1 MRIVLTLSSLLLL
14 AAGEP
19 AESPP
24 VRSGTEKVE
33 VNLVLIDVVVR
44 DRKENPIRG
53 LTRGDFELVVDAKPA
68 DPAAI
73 EVFEEVCVEA
83 AGEAGATPPQEPSP
97 KPATGEA
104 PRAAPAAGAA
114 SPHIVVYLDFSQLSM
129 AAHRKSILA
138 ARDYFAADM
147 QPSDRTMILAYMN
160 GLRLVQDFT
169 SDKSLLVSHL
179 DTMLDNNAV
188 IDTDAFEEGSNI
200 VAVAESLPRKSLAI
214 ANALQEEARTRR
226 SLRALTSVMPRL
238 AGIRGRKALV
248 LFSDILRE
256 EPGVEYLGMIGST
269 PKGEGIDVYPE
280 IIRLTREANA
290 AGVSLYTVHA
300 AGLDEHPAKQ
310 AVSGYATSELRG
322 SEGATSFE
330 QLQVGGA
337 VSSGAATAVSSAL
350 GLQSTLAV
358 GTGGRALQRTND
370 TAGVLRSARQDLSCY
385 YLLGYAH
392 AGTGDDSQHEVVLRL
407 KESDDRPSGLTV
419 RYRPSFTD
427 RSESSRRDLM
437 MRSAMEVP
445 ELYAALPVTL
455 EAYALAP
462 RDASRAVL
470 IKTMVPMSELSLIP
484 EGETQEGRVEIRGT
498 VMRELEAACV
508 FRQDI
513 AIRRRSEQW
522 LVYQT
527 GCVLPAGEYSLTV
540 VVLDRAGTLVGAD
553 RAPLHVASIGTSE
566 VAQLGDVHLWTK
578 DPDALVVTTGAA
590 DIGLANRAGAG
601 DFLLRAERR
610 LPADAPGV
618 LSFLYCPAPGEAE
631 ADRPTLIHM
640 KVLGGD
646 QVVTDD
652 EVRVAGP
659 SELKGSGCHEIRRN
673 LAPRSLPAG
682 FYTFEIA
689 TRGTGSPLNR
699 RADFAIE

>member
-1 MRIVLTLSSLLLL
+1 MRAILTLSSLLLL
-14 AAGEP
+14 AAGGP

-33 VNLVLIDVVVR
+33 VNLVLMDIVVR

-53 LTRGDFELVVDAKPA
+53 LTRDDFELIVDSKAA

-73 EVFEEVCVEA
+73 EVFEEIC
-83 AGEAGATPPQEPSP
+83 
-97 KPATGEA
+97 GEA
-104 PRAAPAAGAA
+104 PRKETEAVPVVPAHAGEAMAAPAAPAA
-114 SPHIVVYLDFSQLSM
+114 RTAGPHIVIYLDFSQLSM
-129 AAHRKSILA
+129 TAHRKSILA
-138 ARDYFAADM
+138 ARAYLSTDM
-147 QPSDRTMILAYMN
+147 QPSDRTMILAYMK

-169 SDKSLLVSHL
+169 SDKSLLLSRL
-179 DTMLDNNAV
+179 DAMLDDKAT
-188 IDTDAFEEGSNI
+188 IDIDAFEEGSNI
-200 VAVAESLPRKSLAI
+200 VAVADSLPRKSLAL
-214 ANALQEEARTRR
+214 ANALQEEQRSRG
-226 SLRALTSVMPRL
+226 SLRAITSVMPRL

-248 LFSDILRE
+248 LFSDTLRE
-256 EPGVEYLGMIGST
+256 EPGVEYLGMIGAT
-269 PKGEGIDVYPE
+269 PKGEGIDIYPD

-300 AGLDEHPAKQ
+300 AGLDEHPAKLV
-310 AVSGYATSELRG
+310 VSGYKTSPLRG
-322 SEGATSFE
+322 ADGATSSHPF
-330 QLQVGGA
+330 QAGGA
-337 VSSGAATAVSSAL
+337 ITNGAEAAVSSAL
-350 GLQSTLAV
+350 GLQSTLAIE
-358 GTGGRALQRTND
+358 TGGKALQRTND
-370 TAGVLRSARQDLSCY
+370 IAGVLRSARQDLSCY
-385 YLLGYAH
+385 YILGYGH
-392 AGTGDDSQHEVVLRL
+392 AGTGDDSHHEVVLRL
-407 KESDDRPSGLTV
+407 KKSDDRPSGLTV

-445 ELYAALPVTL
+445 ELFTALPVTL

-470 IKTMVPMSELSLIP
+470 IKTVVPLSELSLIP
-484 EGETQEGRVEIRGT
+484 EAEAQEGRVEIRGM
-498 VMRELEAACV
+498 VMRDLEAACV

-513 AIRRRSEQW
+513 AIRRRSEDR

-553 RAPLHVASIGTSE
+553 RAPLHVASIGTSGGG
-566 VAQLGDVHLWTK
+566 QLGDVHLWTK

-610 LPADAPGV
+610 LAADAPGV
-618 LSFLYCPAPGEAE
+618 FSFLYCPAPGDAAE
-631 ADRPTLIHM
+631 SRPAIIHM

-652 EVRVAGP
+652 EIRVEGP
-659 SELKGSGCHEIRRN
+659 SELKGSSCHEIRRN

-689 TRGTGSPLNR
+689 TRGTGSPLSR
-699 RADFAIE
+699 RADFAVE